1 MNTVVVVLIK
11 RLTYSYENSP
21 PRTRRERQRTNRR
34 GQKAKNSKF
43 IKIQKHSS
51 FLKKP
56 RKKLP
61 FRRLFHLKRTREED
75 AFIIARAHIITQQ
88 CHL

>member
-1 MNTVVVVLIK
+1 LC
-11 RLTYSYENSP
+11 SENSHP
-21 PRTRRERQRTNRR
+21 NNKREKGEKERRMH
-34 GQKAKNSKF
+34 GKKGKKFKIHKNSKTLE
-43 IKIQKHSS
+43 

-56 RKKLP
+56 RKKMTL
-61 FRRLFHLKRTREED
+61 RRLFHHTRTREED

>member
-1 MNTVVVVLIK
+1 VKTHILTINEKKEKKKEGCMEK
-11 RLTYSYENSP
+11 R
-21 PRTRRERQRTNRR
+21 
-34 GQKAKNSKF
+34 AKNSKF
-43 IKIQKHSS
+43 KKHSS

-61 FRRLFHLKRTREED
+61 LRRLFHHTRTREED

>member
-1 MNTVVVVLIK
+1 MEK
-11 RLTYSYENSP
+11 R
-21 PRTRRERQRTNRR
+21 
-34 GQKAKNSKF
+34 AKKF
-43 IKIQKHSS
+43 KIQKTLE

-61 FRRLFHLKRTREED
+61 FRRLFHHTRTTEED
-75 AFIIARAHIITQQ
+75 AFVIARAHIITQQ

>member
-1 MNTVVVVLIK
+1 MKTHILTINEKKEKKKEGCMEK
-11 RLTYSYENSP
+11 R
-21 PRTRRERQRTNRR
+21 
-34 GQKAKNSKF
+34 AKKF
-43 IKIQKHSS
+43 KIQKTLE

-61 FRRLFHLKRTREED
+61 FIRRLFHHTRTTEED

>member
-1 MNTVVVVLIK
+1 LC
-11 RLTYSYENSP
+11 SENSHP
-21 PRTRRERQRTNRR
+21 NNKREKGEKERRMR
-34 GQKAKNSKF
+34 GKKGKNSKF
-43 IKIQKHSS
+43 KKHSS

-61 FRRLFHLKRTREED
+61 FKRRLFHHTRTREED